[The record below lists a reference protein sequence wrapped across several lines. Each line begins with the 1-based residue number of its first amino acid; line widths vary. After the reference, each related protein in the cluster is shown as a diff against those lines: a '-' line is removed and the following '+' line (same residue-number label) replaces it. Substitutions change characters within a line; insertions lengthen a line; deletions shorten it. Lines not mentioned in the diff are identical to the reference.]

1 MQTEYISLAIAAL
14 GFLASVYYS
23 NKNGQRQ
30 DTNERI
36 EQAKETE
43 RIVTKLDGISADVRD
58 TARAIDKL
66 REEIAQHSDRITK
79 VEQSVKSSHHRI
91 DEIIKLHN
99 RCCGVGQQ
107 YRAEG
112 LE

>member
-14 GFLASVYYS
+14 GFLASIYYS
-23 NKNGQRQ
+23 NKNGQKQ

-58 TARAIDKL
+58 TARAVDKL
-66 REEIAQHSDRITK
+66 REEIAQHSDRLTK

-99 RCCGVGQQ
+99 RCCGAGQQ
-107 YRAEG
+107 YREEG